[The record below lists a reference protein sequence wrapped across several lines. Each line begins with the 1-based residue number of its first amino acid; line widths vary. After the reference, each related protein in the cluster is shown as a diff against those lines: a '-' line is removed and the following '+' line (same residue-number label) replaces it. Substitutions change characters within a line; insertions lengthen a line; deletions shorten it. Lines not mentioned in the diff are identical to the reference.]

1 MIYTHDLGKII
12 VEYFLYFFFSGHFG
26 AWGNNAERIEITKV
40 GQTK

>member
-1 MIYTHDLGKII
+1 MIYSHDLGKII
-12 VEYFLYFFFSGHFG
+12 VEYFLYFFSGHFG